1 MNEKI
6 PQNPLVGFL
15 FFHDGTIEYAAI
27 FIEFDFK
34 IEPTCINYEL
44 FIVYKLLCKALQNA

>member
-1 MNEKI
+1 MNGKI

-15 FFHDGTIEYAAI
+15 FFHDGTLEYAAI

-34 IEPTCINYEL
+34 IEPTCINYEI